1 MKRRLTPRE
10 MILSALAVLVAI
22 VILSL
27 LVTWTRAL
35 EREADISALRAA
47 LRETISEGGER
58 AVLEMAGI
66 PVEEIHYSYEDIP
79 LYKGE
84 RGAWNLSEEDRRG
97 VSLYRKA
104 APSVVEIISSTDGAG
119 NGAGVILSSDG
130 YIVTNHHVA
139 GNGKEFTVRFYD
151 GSEGVARLVGSDAL
165 SDVAVLK
172 AGVTGLTPI
181 TAGSAYSVSVGEN
194 VYAIG
199 HPYGF
204 SYSLSRGIISGL
216 DRTVEGPSYGVI
228 PGMIQTDALINP
240 GNSGGPLLSADGRMI
255 GLISSIYSTSGS
267 AEGVAFALPVE
278 TVIDVARSIIDTGRV
293 HRGWLDVLA
302 VVLNPAIAEYASLP
316 VDEGILISQAVPGGE
331 ADGCGLRGGTEAT
344 QYGQSVIYLGGDVI
358 TAINGKPIR
367 GWNDYFTFFFSSH
380 AGDEVTVTVLREGER
395 VDIGGVTL
403 IEQDESNI
411 RWIAR

>member
-84 RGAWNLSEEDRRG
+84 RGVWNLSEEDRRG

-139 GNGKEFTVRFYD
+139 GNGKEFSIRFYD

-302 VVLNPAIAEYASLP
+302 VVLNPAIAEYASLS

-367 GWNDYFTFFFSSH
+367 SWNDYFTFFFSSH

-395 VDIGGVTL
+395 VDISGVTL

>member
-1 MKRRLTPRE
+1 

-139 GNGKEFTVRFYD
+139 GNGKEFSIRFYD

>member
-1 MKRRLTPRE
+1 

-79 LYKGE
+79 LYRGE

-130 YIVTNHHVA
+130 YIVTNHHVV

-278 TVIDVARSIIDTGRV
+278 TVIDVVRSIIDTGRV

-395 VDIGGVTL
+395 VDISGVTL

>member
-10 MILSALAVLVAI
+10 MILYALAAMVAI

-27 LVTWTRAL
+27 IVTWTREL
-35 EREADISALRAA
+35 ERQDDIAALRSA

-104 APSVVEIISSTDGAG
+104 APSVVRIIASTEGSGD
-119 NGAGVILSSDG
+119 GAGVILSSDG
-130 YIVTNHHVA
+130 YIVTNHHVV
-139 GNGKEFTVRFYD
+139 GKGREFTVRFYD
-151 GSEGVARLVGSDAL
+151 GSESQARLVGSDAL

-172 AGVTGLTPI
+172 ADVSGLTPI
-181 TAGSAYSVSVGEN
+181 SAGSAYSVSVGEN

-204 SYSLSRGIISGL
+204 SYSLSRGIVSGL
-216 DRTVEGPSYGVI
+216 DRTVKGPSYGVI

-267 AEGVAFALPVE
+267 AEGIAFALPIE
-278 TVIDVARSIIDTGRV
+278 TVMDVARSIISNGSV
-293 HRGWLDVLA
+293 YRGWLDILA

-316 VDEGILISQAVPGGE
+316 TDEGVLVSQVVPGGE
-331 ADGCGLRGGTEAT
+331 ADRSGLKGGTEAT

-358 TAINGKPIR
+358 TAIDGHAIR
-367 GWNDYFTFFFSSH
+367 GWDDYFTYFFSAK
-380 AGDEVTVTVLREGER
+380 AGDEVTVTVLRGGESL
-395 VDIGGVTL
+395 DIRGVKLT
-403 IEQDESNI
+403 EQDESNI

>member
-139 GNGKEFTVRFYD
+139 GNGKEFTIRFYD

-395 VDIGGVTL
+395 VDISGVTL

>member
-1 MKRRLTPRE
+1 
-10 MILSALAVLVAI
+10 MILSALAILVAI
-22 VILSL
+22 VTLSL
-27 LVTWTRAL
+27 LVTWTRSL
-35 EREADISALRAA
+35 EREADISALREA

-104 APSVVEIISSTDGAG
+104 APSVVEIISAKEGSG

-139 GNGKEFTVRFYD
+139 GSGKEFTVRFHD
-151 GSEGVARLVGSDAL
+151 GSEAVARLVGSDAL

-172 AGVTGLTPI
+172 ADVTGLTPI
-181 TAGSAYSVSVGEN
+181 TAGSAHSVSVGEN

-216 DRTVEGPSYGVI
+216 GRTVEGPRYGVI

-278 TVIDVARSIIDTGRV
+278 TVIDVARSIIETGRV

-331 ADGCGLRGGTEAT
+331 ADKGGLKGGTEAT

-358 TAINGKPIR
+358 TAINGVPMR
-367 GWNDYFTFFFSSH
+367 GWNDYFAFFFSSH
-380 AGDEVTVTVLREGER
+380 AGDEVTVTVLRGGES
-395 VDIGGVTL
+395 VDISGVIL

>member
-1 MKRRLTPRE
+1 

-139 GNGKEFTVRFYD
+139 GNGKEFTVRFHD
-151 GSEGVARLVGSDAL
+151 GSETVARLVGSDAL

-172 AGVTGLTPI
+172 ADVTGLTPI